1 MRRKHGPRLN
11 YPKLIFCVIALILFI
26 VGLILIFN
34 VATKPNSSLPEE
46 KITSEISLVGDD
58 TIYLY
63 KNEEYI
69 EPGFNAKDSKGNT
82 LTADVKVENNIDITK
97 SGEYEVKYS
106 LSNDTT
112 KTRKVIVKEASLL
125 LNGKKSNNSLA
136 VLMYHYF
143 YDESAG
149 EKSKNSNWMSISK
162 FEDQLNYLKENN
174 YYYPTWQEVADFVD
188 GKIDL
193 PENSVVITMDD
204 GHKSVYNLAIPL
216 LDKYNIPATAF
227 IITKKFDTA
236 NLEKY
241 KNSTID
247 FQSHTNNMHRGGG
260 TIGHG
265 GIFPALS
272 IEESVADLKESIEK
286 LGGNSGA
293 LAYPYGDCTERTMQA
308 AEQAGFKV
316 AFTTVNKKIKPGMD
330 KYELPRVRMYSDITL
345 NGFKNS
351 I

>member
-1 MRRKHGPRLN
+1 MNRRKKVRLN
-11 YPKLIFCVIALILFI
+11 YQKLILCIIALILFI
-26 VGLILIFN
+26 SGLVMIFS
-34 VATKPNSSLPEE
+34 VAIKQASAVPEE
-46 KITSEISLVGDD
+46 KNDIEITLSGED

-63 KNEEYI
+63 KNEEYV
-69 EPGFNAKDSKGNT
+69 ESGFSAKDSDGNG
-82 LTADVKVENNIDITK
+82 LTDKVVVDNNIDITK

-106 LSNDTT
+106 IDNTT

-125 LNGKKSNNSLA
+125 LNGEKSNNSLA

-143 YDESAG
+143 YDEAKG
-149 EKSKNSNWMSISK
+149 ETGKNANWMEISK
-162 FEDQLNYLKENN
+162 FEDQLSYLKENN

-216 LDKYNIPATAF
+216 LDEYNIPATAF
-227 IITKKFDTA
+227 IITKSFDTA
-236 NLEKY
+236 NVEKY
-241 KNSTID
+241 KNSTIN
-247 FQSHTNNMHRGGG
+247 FESHTNNMHRGGG

-265 GIFPALS
+265 GIFTALS
-272 IEESVADLKESIEK
+272 IEESTADLKTSIEK

-293 LAYPYGDCTERTMQA
+293 LAYPYGDCTERTMKA

-316 AFTTVNKKIKPGMD
+316 AFTTVNKKVKPGMN
-330 KYELPRVRMYSDITL
+330 KFELPRVRMYSDITL

>member
-1 MRRKHGPRLN
+1 MSKRKSKKIN
-11 YPKLIFCVIALILFI
+11 YPKLIFCI
-26 VGLILIFN
+26 LILILIIFGI
-34 VATKPNSSLPEE
+34 TKVFSNFTKKTSSIPKE
-46 KITSEISLVGDD
+46 KNTSEINLNGDD

-63 KNEEYI
+63 KNEEYV
-69 EPGFNAKDSKGNT
+69 EPGFSAKDSKGN
-82 LTADVKVENNIDITK
+82 DISDNVKAENTVDITK

-106 LSNDTT
+106 LDNIT

-125 LNGKKSNNSLA
+125 LNGEKSNNSLA

-143 YDESAG
+143 YDESKG
-149 EKSKNSNWMSISK
+149 ETGENANWMEISK

-193 PENSVVITMDD
+193 PKNSVVITMDD
-204 GHKSVYNLAIPL
+204 GHKSVFNLEIPL

-227 IITKKFDTA
+227 IITKKFDTN

-241 KNSTID
+241 KDSTIN
-247 FQSHTNNMHRGGG
+247 FESHTNNMHRGGG

-272 IEESVADLKESIEK
+272 LEEGIADLKTSIEK

-293 LAYPYGDCTERTMQA
+293 LAYPYGDCTERTKQA

-316 AFTTVNKKIKPGMD
+316 AFTTVNKKLKPGMD
-330 KYELPRVRMYSDITL
+330 KYELPRVRMYKEITL

>member
-1 MRRKHGPRLN
+1 MRRRHRPRLN
-11 YPKLIFCVIALILFI
+11 YAKLILCIIALVLFI
-26 VGLILIFN
+26 TGLSLLFN
-34 VATKPNSSLPEE
+34 VATKPTSSIPEDKNTIE
-46 KITSEISLVGDD
+46 ITLAGDD
-58 TIYLY
+58 TVYLY

-69 EPGFNAKDSKGNT
+69 EPGFKAMDSKEND
-82 LTADVKVENNIDITK
+82 LTNEVKVENNIDITK
-97 SGEYEVKYS
+97 SGEYEVKYL
-106 LSNDTT
+106 LSDNTS
-112 KTRKVIVKEASLL
+112 KTRNVIVKEASLL

-149 EKSKNSNWMSISK
+149 GKSKNSNWMSISK

-286 LGGNSGA
+286 LGGNAGA
-293 LAYPYGDCTERTMQA
+293 LAYPYGDCTERTMKA

-316 AFTTVNKKIKPGMD
+316 AFTTVNKKINPGMD

>member
-1 MRRKHGPRLN
+1 MNQRKKVRLN
-11 YPKLIFCVIALILFI
+11 YPKLILCIIALILFVSGI
-26 VGLILIFN
+26 VILFS
-34 VATKPNSSLPEE
+34 VATRNISSTPEE
-46 KITSEISLVGDD
+46 KDLIEITLSGDE

-63 KNEEYI
+63 RNEEYI
-69 EPGFNAKDSKGNT
+69 EPGFGAKDSKGNDIT
-82 LTADVKVENNIDITK
+82 DKVKVENNIDITK

-106 LSNDTT
+106 IEDNI
-112 KTRKVIVKEASLL
+112 KTRRVIVKEAELL
-125 LNGKKSNNSLA
+125 LNGKKSDNSLA

-143 YDESAG
+143 YDESAS
-149 EKSKNSNWMSISK
+149 ETAKNSNWMSISK
-162 FEDQLNYLKENN
+162 FEEQLKYLKEND
-174 YYYPTWQEVADFVD
+174 YYYPTWQEVADFAD

-193 PENSVVITMDD
+193 PENSIVITMDD
-204 GHKSVYNLAIPL
+204 GHKSVFNLAIPM
-216 LDKYNIPATAF
+216 LDKYGIPATAF
-227 IITKKFDTA
+227 VITSKFDTN

-241 KNSTID
+241 KDSTID
-247 FQSHTNNMHRGGG
+247 FESHTNNMHRGGG

-272 IEESVADLKESIEK
+272 LEEGISDLKTSIDK

-308 AEQAGFKV
+308 AEQTGFKV
-316 AFTTVNKKIKPGMD
+316 AFTTVNKKVKPGMN
-330 KYELPRVRMYSDITL
+330 KFELPRVRMYSEITL

>member
-1 MRRKHGPRLN
+1 MNQRKTRKLN
-11 YPKLIFCVIALILFI
+11 YPKLILCMLILVLVI
-26 VGLILIFN
+26 WV
-34 VATKPNSSLPEE
+34 
-46 KITSEISLVGDD
+46 ITSIFSNSTKEVSILPVEKVTCEITLVGDE

-69 EPGFNAKDSKGNT
+69 EPGYTAKDSKEND
-82 LTADVKVENNIDITK
+82 LTSNVKIENNIDITK
-97 SGEYEVKYS
+97 SGEYEVKYFI
-106 LSNDTT
+106 NGIE

-125 LNGKKSNNSLA
+125 LNGEKSSNSLA

-143 YDESAG
+143 YDESKG
-149 EKSKNSNWMSISK
+149 ETGKNANWMEISK

-193 PENSVVITMDD
+193 PKRSIVITMDD

-227 IITKKFDTA
+227 IITKKFDT
-236 NLEKY
+236 NKLEKY
-241 KNSTID
+241 KDSTIN
-247 FQSHTNNMHRGGG
+247 FESHTNNMHRGGG
-260 TIGHG
+260 NIGHG

-272 IEESVADLKESIEK
+272 LEEGITDLKTSIDK

-293 LAYPYGDCTERTMQA
+293 LAYPYGDCTKRTKQA

-330 KYELPRVRMYSDITL
+330 KYELPRVRMYKEITL
-345 NGFKNS
+345 NGFVNS

>member
-1 MRRKHGPRLN
+1 MNQRKKVRLN
-11 YPKLIFCVIALILFI
+11 YPKLILYIIALILFI
-26 VGLILIFN
+26 SGIVILFS
-34 VATKPNSSLPEE
+34 VATKNTNSLSEE
-46 KITSEISLVGDD
+46 KNIEVTLSGDE

-63 KNEEYI
+63 RNEEYI
-69 EPGFNAKDSKGNT
+69 EPGFSVKNSKGNDIT
-82 LTADVKVENNIDITK
+82 DKVKVENNIDITK

-106 LSNDTT
+106 IEDNI
-112 KTRKVIVKEASLL
+112 KTRRVIVKEAELL
-125 LNGKKSNNSLA
+125 LNGKKSDNSLA

-149 EKSKNSNWMSISK
+149 EKAKNSNWMSISK
-162 FEDQLNYLKENN
+162 FEEQLKYLKEND

-193 PENSVVITMDD
+193 PENSIVITMDD
-204 GHKSVYNLAIPL
+204 GHKSVFNLAIPM
-216 LDKYNIPATAF
+216 LDKYGIPATAF
-227 IITKKFDTA
+227 VITSKFDTN

-241 KNSTID
+241 KDSTID
-247 FQSHTNNMHRGGG
+247 FESHTNNMHRGGG

-272 IEESVADLKESIEK
+272 LEEGISDLKTSIDK

-293 LAYPYGDCTERTMQA
+293 LAYPYGDCTERTKEA
-308 AEQAGFKV
+308 AEQAGFNV
-316 AFTTVNKKIKPGMD
+316 AFTTVNKKVKPGMN
-330 KYELPRVRMYSDITL
+330 KFELPRVRMYSEITL
-345 NGFKNS
+345 NGLKNS

>member
-1 MRRKHGPRLN
+1 MRRKKKIRLN
-11 YPKLIFCVIALILFI
+11 YPKLILSILALLLFI
-26 VGLILIFN
+26 TGVTILFN
-34 VATKPNSSLPEE
+34 VAIRQTSSLPEE
-46 KITSEISLVGDD
+46 KVTSEINLAGEEN
-58 TIYLY
+58 IYLY

-69 EPGFNAKDSKGNT
+69 EPGFTAKDSKEND
-82 LTADVKVENNIDITK
+82 LTSEVKVENNVDITK
-97 SGEYEVKYS
+97 SGEYEVKYT
-106 LSNDTT
+106 LSDNTI

-149 EKSKNSNWMSISK
+149 EKAKNSNWMSISK
-162 FEDQLNYLKENN
+162 FEKQLNYLKENN

-193 PENSVVITMDD
+193 PENSIVITMDD

-216 LDKYNIPATAF
+216 LDEYNIPATAF

-241 KNSTID
+241 KDSTID

-272 IEESVADLKESIEK
+272 LEESVADLRESIEK

-293 LAYPYGDCTERTMQA
+293 LAYPYGDCTERTKQA
-308 AEQAGFKV
+308 AEQAGFEV
-316 AFTTVNKKIKPGMD
+316 AFTTVNKKNYTWNEQI
-330 KYELPRVRMYSDITL
+330 
-345 NGFKNS
+345 
-351 I
+351 